1 MKCVVYRGT
10 GGREII
16 AIEERPD
23 PSPGRFEVL
32 IAPTYS
38 GMNPADVLQR
48 AGKHPV
54 PAGSPKDVPGLEVA
68 GTIVAVGDGVSGFE
82 VGDRAMGLV
91 GGGGH
96 ASKVV
101 AHERDLAKVPDVLD
115 DLHAAAVPEAY
126 LTAYDAIVHQCGL
139 AAGDVLLVNGAS
151 GGVGTAAVQMARSMN
166 VTVVA
171 SVRSES
177 VRAKVEALGVI
188 ALSGEEAFAKV
199 QELGGADVVLELV
212 GDTNLP
218 DDLASLALRGRI
230 ILVAGGKGGDPVL
243 SMSNLMSKRAT
254 VIGTGLR
261 RRPLEQKATLMQ
273 DFAKRVVPLLASGE
287 ITPIVDRS
295 FPIEDAA
302 DAFDALAV
310 PGKFG
315 KLLLQV
321 A

>member
-1 MKCVVYRGT
+1 MKCVVYRGI

-23 PSPGRFEVL
+23 PAPGRFEVL

-48 AGKHPV
+48 EGKHPV

-68 GTIVAVGDGVSGFE
+68 GTIVAVGDGVSSFE

-96 ASKVV
+96 ASSVV
-101 AHERDLAKVPDVLD
+101 AHERDLAPVPDVLD

-126 LTAYDAIVHQCGL
+126 LTAYDAIVTQCGL

-151 GGVGTAAVQMARSMN
+151 GGVGTAALQMARSMN
-166 VTVVA
+166 VTVIA
-171 SVRSES
+171 SVRSEP
-177 VRAKVEALGVI
+177 VRAKVEQLGVI
-188 ALSGEEAFAKV
+188 ALPCDEAFAKV
-199 QELGGADVVLELV
+199 RELGGADVVLELV
-212 GDTNLP
+212 GGINIPEDV
-218 DDLASLALRGRI
+218 ASLALRGRVI
-230 ILVAGGKGGDPVL
+230 IVGGGTGGDPVL
-243 SMSNLMSKRAT
+243 SLRDMMSKRAT

-273 DFAKRVVPLLASGE
+273 DFRRRVVPLLASGE

-302 DAFDALAV
+302 DAFDALAQ

>member
-10 GGREII
+10 GGPEII

-23 PSPGRFEVL
+23 PAPGKFEVL

-48 AGKHPV
+48 EGKHPV
-54 PAGSPKDVPGLEVA
+54 PAGSPKDIPGLEVA
-68 GTIVAVGDGVSGFE
+68 GTIVAVGDGVSSFE

-96 ASKVV
+96 ASMVV
-101 AHERDLAKVPDVLD
+101 AHERDLARVPDVLD

-126 LTAYDAIVHQCGL
+126 LTAYDAIVTQCRL

-171 SVRSES
+171 SVRSDA
-177 VRAKVEALGVI
+177 VRPKVEQLGVI
-188 ALSGEEAFAKV
+188 ALPPEEAFAKV
-199 QELGGADVVLELV
+199 RELGGADVVLELV
-212 GDTNLP
+212 GGINVPEDV
-218 DDLASLALRGRI
+218 ASLALRGRVI
-230 ILVAGGKGGDPVL
+230 IVGGGTGGDPVL
-243 SMSNLMSKRAT
+243 SLRDMMSKRAT

-273 DFAKRVVPLLASGE
+273 DFSRRVVPLLASGE
-287 ITPIVDRS
+287 ITPVVDRA
-295 FPIEDAA
+295 FPIEDAVV
-302 DAFDALAV
+302 AFAVLAE

-315 KLLLQV
+315 KLLLHV

>member
-10 GGREII
+10 GGPEVI

-23 PSPGRFEVL
+23 PVPGKFEVL
-32 IAPTYS
+32 VAPSYS
-38 GMNPADVLQR
+38 GMNPADNLQR
-48 AGKHPV
+48 EGKHPA
-54 PAGSPKDVPGLEVA
+54 PAGSPKDVPGLEVG
-68 GTIVAVGDGVSGFE
+68 GTIVAIGDGVAGFE
-82 VGDRAMGLV
+82 VGQRVLGLV

-101 AHERDLAKVPDVLD
+101 AYERDLMRVPDVLD
-115 DLHAAAVPEAY
+115 DLQAAAVPEAF
-126 LTAYDAIVHQCGL
+126 LTAYDAIVHQCDL

-151 GGVGTAAVQMARSMN
+151 GGVGTAALQMARCMN

-171 SVRSES
+171 SVRSEAI
-177 VRAKVEALGVI
+177 RAKVEALGVI
-188 ALSGEEAFAKV
+188 ALPSEEAFAKV
-199 QELGGADVVLELV
+199 KELGGADVVLELV
-212 GDTNLP
+212 GGVNVP
-218 DDLASLALRGRI
+218 DDVASLAMRGRVI
-230 ILVAGGKGGDPVL
+230 IVGGGHGGDPVL
-243 SMSNLMSKRAT
+243 SLRDMMSKRAT

-273 DFAKRVVPLLASGE
+273 DFAKRVGPLLASGE

-295 FPIEDAA
+295 FPIDDAA
-302 DAFDALAV
+302 RAFAALSE

>member
-10 GGREII
+10 GGPEVI

-23 PSPGRFEVL
+23 PAPGRFEVL
-32 IAPTYS
+32 IASKFS

-48 AGKHPV
+48 MGKHPV

-68 GTIVAVGDGVSGFE
+68 GTIVAVGDGVSAFA

-96 ASKVV
+96 ASMVV
-101 AHERDLAKVPDVLD
+101 AHERELMRVPDVLD

-126 LTAYDAIVHQCGL
+126 LTAYDAIVSQSGL
-139 AAGDVLLVNGAS
+139 RAGDVLLVNGAS

-166 VTVVA
+166 VKVIA
-171 SVRSES
+171 SVRSEV
-177 VRAKVEALGVI
+177 VRAKVAALGVEALGR
-188 ALSGEEAFAKV
+188 EEAFARV
-199 QELGGADVVLELV
+199 RELGGADVVLELV
-212 GDTNLP
+212 GGMNVVEDIQ
-218 DDLASLALRGRI
+218 SLALRGTV
-230 ILVAGGKGGDPVL
+230 ILVAGKGDDPVL
-243 SMSNLMSKRAT
+243 SMGDLMGRRGT

-261 RRPLEQKATLMQ
+261 RRPLEEKAALTQ
-273 DFAKRVVPLLASGE
+273 DFAKRVLPLMDSGE

-295 FPIEDAA
+295 FPIEQAV
-302 DAFDALAV
+302 DAFAALAE

-315 KLLLQV
+315 KLLLEV
-321 A
+321 G

>member
-1 MKCVVYRGT
+1 MKCVVYRGI
-10 GGREII
+10 GGREVI

-23 PSPGRFEVL
+23 PVAGRFEVL
-32 IAPTYS
+32 IAPGYS

-48 AGKHPV
+48 AGKHPS

-126 LTAYDAIVHQCGL
+126 LTAYDAMVHQCGL

-177 VRAKVEALGVI
+177 VRAKVAALGVI
-188 ALSGEEAFAKV
+188 ALSSEEAFARV

-212 GDTNLP
+212 GGSNLP
-218 DDLASLALRGRI
+218 DNLASLALRGRI
-230 ILVAGGKGGDPVL
+230 ILVAGGREDPVL

-295 FPIEDAA
+295 FPIDDAA
-302 DAFDALAV
+302 DAFDALMQ

-315 KLLLQV
+315 KMLLQV
-321 A
+321 G

>member
-10 GGREII
+10 GGPEII

-23 PSPGRFEVL
+23 PAPGKFEVL

-48 AGKHPV
+48 QGKHPV

-68 GTIVAVGDGVSGFE
+68 GTIVAVGDGVSSFE

-96 ASKVV
+96 ASMVV
-101 AHERDLAKVPDVLD
+101 AHERDLARVPDVLD

-126 LTAYDAIVHQCGL
+126 LTAYDAIVTQCGL

-171 SVRSES
+171 SVRSDA
-177 VRAKVEALGVI
+177 VRAKVEQLGVI
-188 ALSGEEAFAKV
+188 ALPPEEAFAKV
-199 QELGGADVVLELV
+199 RELGGADVVLELV
-212 GDTNLP
+212 GGINVPEDV
-218 DDLASLALRGRI
+218 ASLALRGRVI
-230 ILVAGGKGGDPVL
+230 IVGGGTGGDPVL
-243 SMSNLMSKRAT
+243 SLRDMMSKRAT

-273 DFAKRVVPLLASGE
+273 DFNRRVVPLLASGE
-287 ITPIVDRS
+287 ITPVVDRA
-295 FPIEDAA
+295 FPIEDAVV
-302 DAFDALAV
+302 AFAVLAE

-315 KLLLQV
+315 KLLLHV

>member
-10 GGREII
+10 GGREVI

-23 PSPGRFEVL
+23 PAPGRFEVL
-32 IAPTYS
+32 IAPGYS

-126 LTAYDAIVHQCGL
+126 LTAYDAMVHQCGL

-188 ALSGEEAFAKV
+188 ALPGEEAFAKV

-212 GDTNLP
+212 GGTNLP

-230 ILVAGGKGGDPVL
+230 ILVAGGREDPVL

-295 FPIEDAA
+295 FPIDDAA
-302 DAFDALAV
+302 DAFDALMQ

-315 KLLLQV
+315 KMLLQV